1 MIAEEVAEQTIKLKP
16 PKDILISPKPTLKKQ
31 LRLVDYA
38 TILYLLVT
46 AVIII
51 SSHKGLDQWPI
62 FVLSHIAVIFLLLI
76 LIKTTHNSGN
86 KILHFFRDAYPFFL
100 FTFMFIEVSKIIN
113 VLFPFWLESHLINW
127 DLALF
132 GSYPTVWFEKFSQPW
147 VSEFMAFS
155 YWSYYLLFP
164 FAGIVLYVKKNKTLF
179 HSFVFNLSLTMY
191 ICYFVYPFLTARG
204 PRETL
209 AHLHSEPIQTGFFY
223 NMVETIQA
231 NAAVSGAAFP
241 SSHVAAVWVVLFFM
255 FKFRRWIGWA
265 MAPLIIALTISTVYM
280 KYHYAVD
287 AIGGVLLAF
296 LILPFGHYLENKFA
310 EMQIRH
316 KFLR

>member
-1 MIAEEVAEQTIKLKP
+1 MIAEEVAEQTAKIKP
-16 PKDILISPKPTLKKQ
+16 PEDILIFPKTTLKNQ

-46 AVIII
+46 AIII
-51 SSHKGLDQWPI
+51 IFSHKGLAQWPI
-62 FVLSHIAVIFLLLI
+62 FVLSHIAVIFLLLT

-100 FTFMFIEVSKIIN
+100 YTFMFIEVSKIIN

-132 GSYPTVWFEKFSQPW
+132 GSHPTVWFEKFSQPW
-147 VSEFMAFS
+147 LSEFMAFS

-204 PRETL
+204 PSETL
-209 AHLHSEPIQTGFFY
+209 AHLHSEPIQTGFFF

-255 FKFRRWIGWA
+255 LKFKKGLGWTIL
-265 MAPLIIALTISTVYM
+265 PLIIALTISTVYM

-296 LILPFGHYLENKFA
+296 LILPFGLYLENKFA